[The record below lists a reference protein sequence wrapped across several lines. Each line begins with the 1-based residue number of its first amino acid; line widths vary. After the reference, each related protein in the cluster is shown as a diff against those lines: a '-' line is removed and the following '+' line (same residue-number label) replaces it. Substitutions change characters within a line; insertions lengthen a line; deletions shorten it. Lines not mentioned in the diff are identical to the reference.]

1 MVADKLV
8 EQVKKTGGSAY
19 DENVSSELLE
29 GIANTRNLGIEELV
43 DSDEDLDKK
52 SIHTLN
58 LSFEISTIKD
68 FSGKEATV
76 EQKKELERVSL
87 AWDRDVV
94 YPLAQSIKEFITN
107 NPEYAVPVIEVN
119 AFNQDLKSFLEDKF
133 NKQRLSEIMEIM

>member
-1 MVADKLV
+1 MVKDNLV
-8 EQVKKTGGSAY
+8 ERVKRTGGSAY
-19 DENVSSELLE
+19 SENMSSGLLE
-29 GIANTRNLGIEELV
+29 EIVNIRSLGIEELL

-58 LSFEISTIKD
+58 LSFEIASVKD
-68 FSGKEATV
+68 FASKDATD

-107 NPEYAVPVIEVN
+107 NPEYSVPVIEVN
-119 AFNQDLKSFLEDKF
+119 TFAQDFKSFIGDKVA
-133 NKQRLSEIMEIM
+133 KQRLEDIIEFL